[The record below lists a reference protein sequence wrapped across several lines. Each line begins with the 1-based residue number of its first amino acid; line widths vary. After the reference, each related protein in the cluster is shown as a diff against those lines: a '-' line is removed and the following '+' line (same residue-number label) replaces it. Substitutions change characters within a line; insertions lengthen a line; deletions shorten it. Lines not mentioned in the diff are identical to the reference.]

1 MAKRRKKRLN
11 ATKLDILQVANK
23 MFLEKGFTKTSA
35 QAISEELEIS
45 TGNLTYHFPSKED
58 ILVVLV
64 EMFCKF
70 SWDLLQREID
80 DGKSS
85 LLALC
90 MELTAMAAMADESE
104 IAKDFYLALYS
115 HPSTLEIAIKNDKER
130 AKSVMK
136 EYTEGWTEEQFR
148 MTQTMVSGIEYTT
161 LMTTERALSLEQR
174 IKGAL
179 NGVMMLYGIPEEV
192 RVMKIEKI
200 LAMDYR
206 AIGRKMLHEFIEYV
220 ENATEEQLYDVVEKS
235 KKDIAEAKETLY
247 GAEES
252 DE

>member
-1 MAKRRKKRLN
+1 MARRKKRLN
-11 ATKLDILQVANK
+11 RTKLEILQVANR

-45 TGNLTYHFPSKED
+45 TGNLTYHFHSKED
-58 ILVVLV
+58 ILTVLV
-64 EMFCKF
+64 EIFCEF
-70 SWDLLQREID
+70 SWDLLQQEID

-115 HPSTLEIAIKNDKER
+115 HPATLEIAIKNDKER
-130 AKSVMK
+130 AKVVMK
-136 EYTEGWTEEQFR
+136 DYTEGWTEERFR

-161 LMTTERALSLEQR
+161 LMTTERSLSLEQR
-174 IKGAL
+174 IMGAL
-179 NGVMMLYGIPEEV
+179 NGVMMLYGIPENV
-192 RVMKIEKI
+192 RVVKIKKI

-206 AIGRKMLHEFIEYV
+206 AIGRKMLQKFVEYV
-220 ENATEEQLYDVVEKS
+220 ENATEETLYDAVEKS
-235 KKDIAEAKETLY
+235 KKEKIEAIENM
-247 GAEES
+247 
-252 DE
+252 

>member
-1 MAKRRKKRLN
+1 MARRRKKRLN
-11 ATKLDILQVANK
+11 PTKLDILQVANK

-35 QAISEELEIS
+35 QAISEELDIS

-58 ILVVLV
+58 ILTVLV
-64 EMFCKF
+64 EMFCEF
-70 SWDLLQREID
+70 SWNLLEREID

-104 IAKDFYLALYS
+104 VAKDFYLALYS

-130 AKSVMK
+130 AKAVMND
-136 EYTEGWTEEQFR
+136 YTEGWTEEQFR

-174 IKGAL
+174 ISGAL
-179 NGVMMLYGIPEEV
+179 NGVMMLYGIPKDV
-192 RVMKIEKI
+192 RDVKISKI

-206 AIGRKMLHEFIEYV
+206 AIGRKMLKEFTEYV
-220 ENATEEQLYDVVEKS
+220 ENATEEQLYDIVEKS
-235 KKDIAEAKETLY
+235 KKERAEAMEVIY
-247 GAEES
+247 GAEEQ
-252 DE
+252 E

>member
-1 MAKRRKKRLN
+1 MARRKKRLN
-11 ATKLDILQVANK
+11 RTKLEILQVANR

-45 TGNLTYHFPSKED
+45 TGNLTYHFHSKED
-58 ILVVLV
+58 ILTVLV
-64 EMFCKF
+64 EIFCEF
-70 SWDLLQREID
+70 SWDLLQQEID

-115 HPSTLEIAIKNDKER
+115 HPATLEIAIKNDKER
-130 AKSVMK
+130 AKVVMK
-136 EYTEGWTEEQFR
+136 DYTEGWTEERFR

-161 LMTTERALSLEQR
+161 LMTTERSLSLEQR
-174 IKGAL
+174 IMGAL
-179 NGVMMLYGIPEEV
+179 NGVMMLYGIPENV
-192 RVMKIEKI
+192 RAVKIKKI

-206 AIGRKMLHEFIEYV
+206 AIGRKMLQKFVEYV
-220 ENATEEQLYDVVEKS
+220 ENATEETLYDAVEKS
-235 KKDIAEAKETLY
+235 KKEKIEAIENM
-247 GAEES
+247 
-252 DE
+252 